1 MLNVKKKLVI
11 GLIFLLSLVSIIPQ
25 ANASQLKFSVE
36 PVIPENQKDTSHSYF
51 DLTMKPSEKQTLKV
65 HMRNDTDN
73 EVTVLPS
80 VHAATTNI
88 NGVVEYGES
97 NTKLDKTSKYNIE
110 EIVKPAVNE
119 VKIPANGSKDLEL
132 MVEMPKDGFDGIL
145 AGGITLKEKEDT
157 AETKKEK
164 TQQGLA
170 IENKYAYVVAV
181 VLQETDVK
189 IDSELKLNK
198 VEPNQVNARNVINAT
213 LQNTQAKYMN
223 QLSVDT
229 KITKKGESDV
239 LYSSKKEEMQMA
251 PNTSFAYPVSLN
263 GEKLKAGDYTYQ

>member
-1 MLNVKKKLVI
+1 MI
-11 GLIFLLSLVSIIPQ
+11 
-25 ANASQLKFSVE
+25 
-36 PVIPENQKDTSHSYF
+36 
-51 DLTMKPSEKQTLKV
+51 
-65 HMRNDTDN
+65 
-73 EVTVLPS
+73 
-80 VHAATTNI
+80 
-88 NGVVEYGES
+88 
-97 NTKLDKTSKYNIE
+97 
-110 EIVKPAVNE
+110 
-119 VKIPANGSKDLEL
+119 
-132 MVEMPKDGFDGIL
+132 EMPKDGFDGIL

-251 PNTSFAYPVSLN
+251 QIHHLPIQFR
-263 GEKLKAGDYTYQ
+263 